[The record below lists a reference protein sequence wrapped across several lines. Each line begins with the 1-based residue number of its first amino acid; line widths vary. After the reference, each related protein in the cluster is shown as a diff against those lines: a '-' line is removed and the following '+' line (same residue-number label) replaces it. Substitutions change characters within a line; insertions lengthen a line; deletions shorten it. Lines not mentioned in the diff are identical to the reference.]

1 MDTHGNARVS
11 LADLQASAPRSFDKA
26 LIEILVAIQNGQ
38 RPIDTPIPAPV
49 MVRDTELA
57 QRIDA
62 LEQRFSDLQ
71 QALAVVNELAARI
84 GMLEHFFGT
93 VTADWEA
100 IDRKR
105 SAA

>member
-11 LADLQASAPRSFDKA
+11 LAELQASAPRSFDKA

-38 RPIDTPIPAPV
+38 RPIDTPTPAPV
-49 MVRDTELA
+49 LVRDTDLA
-57 QRIDA
+57 QRLEA
-62 LEQRFSDLQ
+62 LEQRFAHLE
-71 QALAVVNELAARI
+71 QALAVVNELAGRI
-84 GMLEHFFGT
+84 GMLEHSISS
-93 VTADWEA
+93 VVDSWNE